1 MEGGAGGCVLL
12 SPMAILKGFN
22 VNNFSEKMKVGKVGG
37 GEEDW
42 VDEAMV
48 CCLYP
53 NQTIL
58 QERHNRTPNTSKAE

>member
-1 MEGGAGGCVLL
+1 
-12 SPMAILKGFN
+12 
-22 VNNFSEKMKVGKVGG
+22 MKVGEVGG
-37 GEEDW
+37 GEEGW

-58 QERHNRTPNTSKAE
+58 QERHNRSPNPSKAEYCKNCDDGMPVASLIEYCN

>member
-1 MEGGAGGCVLL
+1 
-12 SPMAILKGFN
+12 
-22 VNNFSEKMKVGKVGG
+22 MKVGEVGG
-37 GEEDW
+37 GEEGW

-58 QERHNRTPNTSKAE
+58 QERHNRTPNTSKAG